1 MPDPNRYSTWFG
13 GEFTDWDIWSDGPF
27 PFIDLR
33 YFAHVFREF
42 DRLLRNRGLHVIATD
57 VVVGPL
63 PVVGENVVVLCL
75 NDEFG
80 LSPSYAFDV
89 RLVVKTMGGSRRP
102 PYVTFWPPRLW
113 AGVPVVVAQEFVV
126 QARRLPHAARALL
139 GTMRHGHRPPVLP
152 VPLGIRAY
160 YERPIVPFAD
170 RAFDVMFAGSLV
182 NEPGEEH
189 RRIPT
194 QKVRFR
200 QDFLRAL
207 TAAQRAR
214 PDVRFSVR
222 TVPSHWS
229 AVQKMGE
236 YLDELSQSRLALCPR
251 GSSLD
256 THRFFEAMRYGC
268 VPIYEKQPRRGYYQG
283 SPAVRCRDWARLP
296 QVLDYLLADP
306 AGLRERHEAALI
318 WYDRHVTP
326 GAVGNVIA
334 DAAEK
339 G

>member
-1 MPDPNRYSTWFG
+1 VPEPNRYSTWFG
-13 GEFTDWDIWSDGPF
+13 GDFADWDIWSNGPF

-33 YFAHVFREF
+33 YFAHVFRTF
-42 DRLLRNRGLHVIATD
+42 DQRVRDHGLHIVATD
-57 VVVGPL
+57 VVGGQL
-63 PVVGENVVVLCL
+63 PVSGDNVMVLCL

-89 RLVVKTMGGSRRP
+89 GLVVKTMGGARRP
-102 PYVTFWPPRLW
+102 PYVAVWPPRLW
-113 AGVPVVVAQEFVV
+113 AGVPVVVAQELVV
-126 QARRLPHAARALL
+126 QARRLPNVARTLL
-139 GTMRHGHRPPVLP
+139 GTLRHGHRPPVLP

-170 RAFDVMFAGSLV
+170 RSFDVMFAGSLV
-182 NEPGEEH
+182 NEPGEE
-189 RRIPT
+189 RRRMPT

-200 QDFLRAL
+200 QDFLREL
-207 TAAQRAR
+207 TAAQQAR

-236 YLDELSQSRLALCPR
+236 YLDELSQSRIVLCPR

-296 QVLDYLLADP
+296 RVLDRLLADP
-306 AGLRERHEAALI
+306 AGLRERHEAALL
-318 WYDRHVTP
+318 WYDRHIAP
-326 GAVGNVIA
+326 PAVGRVIA
-334 DAAEK
+334 DAVQQP
-339 G
+339 